1 MGTTGGAQGQAART
15 AQLGSCHGALHD
27 LHRGAKGC
35 HGMQPL
41 TGQSQFATIAPQPL
55 RVGPIL
61 HLPRHLGGI
70 LHVAAE
76 SADESVSPT
85 LMLLET

>member
-1 MGTTGGAQGQAART
+1 
-15 AQLGSCHGALHD
+15 
-27 LHRGAKGC
+27 
-35 HGMQPL
+35 MQPL